1 MNARFRFLK
10 GLFLLLLMASAGER
24 LSLASVTVDLL
35 GVGSFAGDA
44 FDTSGFSGNLED
56 GTPKNRMGGF
66 GSAFAYTGVDNRYVA
81 VPDRGPADGLT
92 SYVDRYYEINLVV
105 QGGSVLPTLL
115 NTTLLSN
122 GSGQN
127 YTGSSAAFD
136 ATNSTNSLRF
146 DPEGVRVAHNGHLF
160 ISDEYGPFVYE
171 FNKEGERVRTF
182 DVPEKF
188 KITNPSAAAN
198 DELPPGNTSG
208 RQVNRGMEGLAI
220 SPDGSKLYGIMQ
232 NALIQDNALDASNG
246 RVGLNNRILE
256 IDIATGQTKEYVY
269 QIASKSLGVN
279 EIVAVNDHEFL
290 VIERDGKAGSDAAVK
305 NIYWI
310 DITGAT
316 DVSAVA
322 SLPKG
327 ALPPGIVPVQKTLLL
342 DMLDPEFNLA
352 GAGFPEKIEG
362 LAFGP
367 DLFDGRHLLWIL
379 NDNDFSAVRSSN
391 FYAFAINASAL
402 PNYEKQLFVPE
413 PSTLLMFG
421 GALAGLAF
429 LRRKKTV

>member
-1 MNARFRFLK
+1 MNANNRFLK
-10 GLFLLLLMASAGER
+10 AASFLILIACSGAR
-24 LSLASVTVDLL
+24 ITLANISVDLL

-66 GSAFAYTGVDNRYVA
+66 GSAIAYTGIDNRYVA
-81 VPDRGPADGLT
+81 VPDRGPADGGT
-92 SYVDRYYEINLVV
+92 SYVDRYYEINLAI
-105 QGGSVLPTLL
+105 QGGSVTASLL

-122 GSGQN
+122 GAGQN

-136 ATNSTNSLRF
+136 ASNSTSSLRL
-146 DPEGVRVAHNGHLF
+146 DPEGIRVAHNGHLF
-160 ISDEYGPFVYE
+160 VSDEYGPFVYE
-171 FNKEGERVRTF
+171 FNRQGERVRTF
-182 DVPEKF
+182 DVPDKF
-188 KITNPSAAAN
+188 KIANPSATAN
-198 DELPPGNTSG
+198 NELPPGNTSG

-220 SPDGSKLYGIMQ
+220 SPDGSKLFGIMQ

-269 QIASKSLGVN
+269 QITSKSLGVN
-279 EIVAVNDHEFL
+279 EIVAVNSHEFL

-310 DITGAT
+310 DIAGAT

-322 SLPKG
+322 VLPKG

-342 DMLDPEFNLA
+342 DLLDPEFNLA
-352 GAGFPEKIEG
+352 GASFPEKIEG

-367 DLFDGRHLLWIL
+367 DLFDGRHLLWVT
-379 NDNDFSAVRSSN
+379 NDNDFNSLRPSN
-391 FYAFAINASAL
+391 FYAFAVNASAL
-402 PNYEKQLFVPE
+402 PDYEKQQFVPE
-413 PSTLLMFG
+413 PSTLLLFG
-421 GALAGLAF
+421 GALAGLGF
-429 LRRKKTV
+429 LRKRKAA